1 MCFDFLRAFVA
12 QTLGGYLNARF
23 LLVVGLLVSVVA
35 SPVAQNRPDAAAA
48 ITKLA
53 DEFVAAALERNPEN
67 ATFSGVPDAHND
79 RVTDN
84 TLEAK
89 RAWDKRVD
97 GFRAAFTAIDKK
109 TLAGRPELLTYG
121 YLEQAI
127 GSEIER
133 RVCRAELW
141 GIDHLNGWQVSLPM
155 FLSRQPV
162 ATGADRKA
170 ALDRLGQYGR
180 FIEREIDV
188 LRTGMSSGYTAP
200 RVNVERVI
208 AQIDGLL
215 ATAAEKSPFIT
226 PIAANSNDPAF
237 TRAMADIVGTSI
249 TPALQR
255 YRSFLD
261 EYRGVARTNVGVAA
275 IPQGQ
280 ACYRGL
286 MRDYTT
292 LNLSPDEVHQL
303 GLTMMEG
310 IHAEMEKIGPRV
322 IKGDAARGKMLDPLI
337 SHLRNDPALRFRNT
351 DEIMKAS
358 AAALARARAA
368 IPKWFG
374 RLPKADVQIQPF
386 EPFEAPSMPPAMYRQ
401 SSLDGRKP
409 GLYMVN
415 LYRPEQQLRTEL
427 ETIAFHE
434 AIPGHH
440 LQIALAYERPAAH
453 RITQI
458 FYSNAFVEG
467 WGLYAERLADEMGL
481 YSSDLD
487 RLGMLSAQAWRAA
500 RLVVDTGMHA
510 KGWTREQAVDYMR
523 RNTAIGENT
532 IQTEVDRYIIMPGQA
547 LAYMIGYREITSLRA
562 KATAALGPRFDIR
575 AFHDAVLARGGV
587 TLPMLREQIDA
598 WISSQTSR

>member
-1 MCFDFLRAFVA
+1 MSFVVETCGGCVKLGTAFGLSLIVA
-12 QTLGGYLNARF
+12 AITTA
-23 LLVVGLLVSVVA
+23 A
-35 SPVAQNRPDAAAA
+35 AQNKPDAAAA
-48 ITKLA
+48 TTKLA
-53 DEFVAAALERNPEN
+53 DDFVAAALERSPEN

-97 GFRAAFTAIDKK
+97 GFRAAFKAIDKK
-109 TLAGRPELLTYG
+109 ALAGRPELLTYG

-170 ALDRLGQYGR
+170 ALERLGQYGR

-200 RVNVERVI
+200 RVNVDRVI
-208 AQIDGLL
+208 GQIDGLL
-215 ATAAEKSPFIT
+215 ATTPEKSPFIT

-237 TRAMADIVGTSI
+237 KLAMADIVGKSI
-249 TPALQR
+249 APALKR

-322 IKGDAARGKMLDPLI
+322 IKGDAARGKMLETLI
-337 SHLRNDPALRFRNT
+337 SHLRDDPALRFRNT

-374 RLPKADVQIQPF
+374 RLPRADVQIQPF

-401 SSLDGRKP
+401 SSLDGSKP

-510 KGWTREQAVDYMR
+510 KGWTRERAVDYMR

-575 AFHDAVLARGGV
+575 TFHDAVLARGGV

>member
-1 MCFDFLRAFVA
+1 MRTH
-12 QTLGGYLNARF
+12 Q
-23 LLVVGLLVSVVA
+23 LLATFAVFATFAVSLD
-35 SPVAQNRPDAAAA
+35 AQNKPDAAAA
-48 ITKLA
+48 TTKLA
-53 DEFVAAALERNPEN
+53 DDFVAAALERNPEN

-89 RAWDKRVD
+89 RAWDTRVD
-97 GFRAAFTAIDKK
+97 GFRAAFKAIDRNA
-109 TLAGRPELLTYG
+109 LVGRPELLTYG

-162 ATGADRKA
+162 ATGDDRKA
-170 ALDRLGQYGR
+170 ALERLGQYGR

-188 LRTGMSSGYTAP
+188 LRTGMSSGHTAP

-215 ATAAEKSPFIT
+215 AAAPEKSPFIT

-249 TPALQR
+249 TPALKR

-303 GLTMMEG
+303 GLTMIEG

-322 IKGDAARGKMLDPLI
+322 IKGDAATGKMLDALI
-337 SHLRNDPALRFRNT
+337 SHLRSDPALRFRNT

-368 IPKWFG
+368 MPKWFG
-374 RLPKADVQIQPF
+374 RL
-386 EPFEAPSMPPAMYRQ
+386 
-401 SSLDGRKP
+401 
-409 GLYMVN
+409 
-415 LYRPEQQLRTEL
+415 
-427 ETIAFHE
+427 
-434 AIPGHH
+434 
-440 LQIALAYERPAAH
+440 
-453 RITQI
+453 
-458 FYSNAFVEG
+458 
-467 WGLYAERLADEMGL
+467 
-481 YSSDLD
+481 
-487 RLGMLSAQAWRAA
+487 
-500 RLVVDTGMHA
+500 
-510 KGWTREQAVDYMR
+510 
-523 RNTAIGENT
+523 
-532 IQTEVDRYIIMPGQA
+532 
-547 LAYMIGYREITSLRA
+547 
-562 KATAALGPRFDIR
+562 
-575 AFHDAVLARGGV
+575 
-587 TLPMLREQIDA
+587 
-598 WISSQTSR
+598 